1 MKLLFTL
8 IITLCIIM
16 LAQNNLRKHASIWY
30 CTAFLLSLGYLLLP
44 SSAPVWLTFFTKNII
59 GRGTLATALFL
70 LVMYARIFP
79 AKGRLF
85 RTFMSLRAPLAIMA
99 SFMILLHNGTYFIHY
114 YTNITKR
121 NVSMTPLEI
130 LAACCTALML
140 VLLVPLTLTS
150 FSIVRK
156 KMKGKTW
163 KNIQRLSYLFY
174 GLIYLHVACL
184 FSEQIRKGK
193 QSYQLEL
200 AIYTAI
206 FGIYLVCRIALYFQA
221 KHKVTIAK
229 VFRNTGIPVILIFSF
244 VLIVI
249 PFFELS
255 ETSRQSMV
263 IVNESVATADGKT
276 PSSPLYKDGTWTG
289 TALGYNDEISVSVT
303 ISDGKI
309 VDISIIESYDDEP
322 YYDWAK
328 NEIPQSIIATQSTDI
343 DTVSG
348 ATFSSEGII
357 NAVVAALENARQ

>member
-44 SSAPVWLTFFTKNII
+44 SSAPV
-59 GRGTLATALFL
+59 
-70 LVMYARIFP
+70 
-79 AKGRLF
+79 
-85 RTFMSLRAPLAIMA
+85 
-99 SFMILLHNGTYFIHY
+99 
-114 YTNITKR
+114 
-121 NVSMTPLEI
+121 
-130 LAACCTALML
+130 
-140 VLLVPLTLTS
+140 
-150 FSIVRK
+150 
-156 KMKGKTW
+156 
-163 KNIQRLSYLFY
+163 
-174 GLIYLHVACL
+174 
-184 FSEQIRKGK
+184 
-193 QSYQLEL
+193 
-200 AIYTAI
+200 
-206 FGIYLVCRIALYFQA
+206 
-221 KHKVTIAK
+221 
-229 VFRNTGIPVILIFSF
+229 ILIFSF

-263 IVNESVATADGKT
+263 IVDESVATANGKT

-328 NEIPQSIIATQSTDI
+328 NEIPQSIIAAQSTDI